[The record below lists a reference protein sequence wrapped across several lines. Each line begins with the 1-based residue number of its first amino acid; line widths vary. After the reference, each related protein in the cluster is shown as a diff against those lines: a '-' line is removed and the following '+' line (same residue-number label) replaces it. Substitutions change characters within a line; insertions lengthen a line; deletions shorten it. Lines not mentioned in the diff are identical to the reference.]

1 MAEYK
6 SVLSEELLK
15 GCAERA
21 EVYDKENSF
30 FFEDFEQL
38 KAAGY
43 LTGTIP
49 TEFGGGGLNLLQS
62 CQEQRK
68 LAYHAPATALAKSV
82 LPAPGGPFSSTPLGT
97 RPPNR

>member
-1 MAEYK
+1 MTEYK
-6 SVLSEELLK
+6 SVLSDELLA

-21 EVYDKENSF
+21 GTYDQENSF

-49 TEFGGGGLNLLQS
+49 TEFGGGGLNLL
-62 CQEQRK
+62 
-68 LAYHAPATALAKSV
+68 
-82 LPAPGGPFSSTPLGT
+82 
-97 RPPNR
+97 